1 MKCKRCGTDEDRV
14 DGYCTVD
21 CEEKAELDAEIA
33 RLKEGMAKDCKTCKL
48 GLEEDLIEL
57 QAKHENVAQHR
68 RDLVAEVER
77 LRGGTP
83 GPNESCSDCGHAML
97 WVNSTWIC
105 PEHVHNRMRQAEASV
120 KQLEGEVRAAA
131 QINTVQMDQARE
143 AELQLSKAKA
153 RNAELEAQ
161 RAAMLPVVELAK
173 AIYCGR
179 SKAECERIRG
189 RLSGTGRLVC
199 NHTDIC
205 DAVRVLKL
213 KEDGKTSEGA

>member
-1 MKCKRCGTDEDRV
+1 MGEREIVLSGRTTVPADAGTVQGRYYHESVVR
-14 DGYCTVD
+14 
-21 CEEKAELDAEIA
+21 EKDAEIA

-68 RDLVAEVER
+68 RDLMVEVER
-77 LRGGTP
+77 LRGGAP

-131 QINTVQMDQARE
+131 QINTVQMDAARE

-153 RNAELEAQ
+153 RNAQVERERDEWK
-161 RAAMLPVVELAK
+161 RAAE
-173 AIYCGR
+173 
-179 SKAECERIRG
+179 
-189 RLSGTGRLVC
+189 
-199 NHTDIC
+199 
-205 DAVRVLKL
+205 
-213 KEDGKTSEGA
+213 EGGFYL